1 MSRSWEATGLGL
13 SGGNRRY
20 DQYPNGEARLVYK
33 DGKFFLMISK
43 RIPRP
48 SKYTPKGV
56 LAVDINEKEI
66 VFGNS
71 VVREGRETAIERA
84 LHYKK
89 LAEKLQQK
97 YSFSKYNA
105 WRRRK
110 GILRR
115 IGHFH
120 RKACNI
126 IEDWV
131 KKTSLEIAEL
141 AKRHQYAIARED
153 LTGLIEKLRKLP
165 RDHKVALLILS
176 YGKLSFWIDW

>member
-1 MSRSWEATGLGL
+1 M
-13 SGGNRRY
+13 
-20 DQYPNGEARLVYK
+20 YK
-33 DGKFFLMISK
+33 DGKFFLMIFK
-43 RIPRP
+43 RVPRP
-48 SKYTPKGV
+48 LKYTPKGV
-56 LAVDINEKEI
+56 LAVDVNEKEI

-71 VVREGRETAIERA
+71 VVRERRETAIERA

-120 RKACNI
+120 RKARKI
-126 IEDWV
+126 IEDWA

-141 AKRHQYAIARED
+141 AKRHQ
-153 LTGLIEKLRKLP
+153 
-165 RDHKVALLILS
+165 
-176 YGKLSFWIDW
+176 

>member
-1 MSRSWEATGLGL
+1 LGGYRL
-13 SGGNRRY
+13 RIVGWDRRY
-20 DQYPNGEARLVYK
+20 DQYPNGEARLMYK
-33 DGKFFLMISK
+33 EGKFFLMIFK
-43 RIPRP
+43 RVPRP

-71 VVREGRETAIERA
+71 VVREGRKTAVERA

-97 YSFSKYNA
+97 YSSARYNA
-105 WRRRK
+105 WLRRK

-120 RKACNI
+120 RKARKI
-126 IEDWV
+126 IEDLGEEGLARDSRASQTASV
-131 KKTSLEIAEL
+131 RHCQGRPDGPNREAERT
-141 AKRHQYAIARED
+141 AE
-153 LTGLIEKLRKLP
+153 G
-165 RDHKVALLILS
+165 S
-176 YGKLSFWIDW
+176 

>member
-1 MSRSWEATGLGL
+1 M
-13 SGGNRRY
+13 
-20 DQYPNGEARLVYK
+20 YK
-33 DGKFFLMISK
+33 DGKFFLMIFK
-43 RIPRP
+43 RVPRP
-48 SKYTPKGV
+48 LKYTPKGV
-56 LAVDINEKEI
+56 LAVDVNEKEI

-71 VVREGRETAIERA
+71 VVRERRETAIERA

-105 WRRRK
+105 WLRRK

-120 RKACNI
+120 RKARKI
-126 IEDWV
+126 IEDWA

-141 AKRHQYAIARED
+141 ARQHSDAVARPDGINRE
-153 LTGLIEKLRKLP
+153 
-165 RDHKVALLILS
+165 A
-176 YGKLSFWIDW
+176 